1 MILFELLRPGVVTKK
16 EKKKKKKLENSLTLD
31 IPGQLRRRKYA
42 LWLLL

>member
-16 EKKKKKKLENSLTLD
+16 EKKKKKLENSLTLD